1 MFSFSRW
8 KYEIFCFPSLVKGN
22 KCSIY
27 WKILAGFFS
36 ANTPRL
42 NSVRSKYKTTLMVSI
57 VDNFCIFQV
66 VCIACGLHCLS
77 VLSSRLWSLVDFLTL
92 VKIVTISQ
100 SSEICWKLRHFFQIM
115 KFSSICKLW
124 SKSCLLLGIVKSR
137 PNHKIRKVLNS
148 QLSPSSVSH

>member
-77 VLSSRLWSLVDFLTL
+77 VLFCLPDCEVWSNFLTL

-124 SKSCLLLGIVKSR
+124 SKSCLFVGIVKSG
-137 PNHKIRKVLNS
+137 PNHDIRNCGIWHKL
-148 QLSPSSVSH
+148 